1 MDVKDEEILALS
13 WDNYAKQFHDKLSQ
27 LWHKERFTDA
37 TITCEGKFYSVHKI
51 VLSTCSQF
59 FERVFEYTVGKH
71 PVVVLPDV
79 KQYELEALLKFMYDG
94 VLQIARKDLPR
105 LMKVADLLK
114 IRSLCGPE
122 EWTADDVSSRDNH
135 ANAVD
140 KMSLPKV
147 TRPLDVSGSPTC
159 NKKRKL
165 EEERATA
172 TYATQTFAHH
182 PHAYEIHK
190 TQETYQTA
198 TLRIPGEAVPLSELS
213 RELPHDN
220 LGSLKSIATS
230 VMGFETDRQ
239 YHHEVHEANIA
250 KETEVN
256 IKNEFMDDVS
266 NSQNAAVTT
275 EVEDDGREG
284 NASGESF
291 LPQQPDLTELS
302 QAEAVHP
309 LSEDIAGPSG
319 VHEDVQLQAAVEV
332 VMGVAEGEEEESLYT
347 HSPQSAQWEAEST
360 PTTGRTT
367 KKNQARQGTVNY
379 TCPFCNKLFLDKF
392 KCSRHMYAHT
402 GEKPFICNICAR
414 RFSRKDNLQKH
425 MKDKHKLFRG
435 QF

>member
-1 MDVKDEEILALS
+1 MDLKDEEILALS

-79 KQYELEALLKFMYDG
+79 KQYELEALLKFMYEG

-122 EWTADDVSSRDNH
+122 EWTADDVSTRDNH

-165 EEERATA
+165 EEERTTA

-198 TLRIPGEAVPLSELS
+198 TLRIPGEAVPLSELA

-256 IKNEFMDDVS
+256 IKDEFMDDVS
-266 NSQNAAVTT
+266 NSQNAAVTA

-291 LPQQPDLTELS
+291 LPHQPDLTELS

-319 VHEDVQLQAAVEV
+319 VHEEVQLQAAVEV
-332 VMGVAEGEEEESLYT
+332 VMG
-347 HSPQSAQWEAEST
+347 
-360 PTTGRTT
+360 
-367 KKNQARQGTVNY
+367 
-379 TCPFCNKLFLDKF
+379 
-392 KCSRHMYAHT
+392 
-402 GEKPFICNICAR
+402 
-414 RFSRKDNLQKH
+414 
-425 MKDKHKLFRG
+425 
-435 QF
+435 